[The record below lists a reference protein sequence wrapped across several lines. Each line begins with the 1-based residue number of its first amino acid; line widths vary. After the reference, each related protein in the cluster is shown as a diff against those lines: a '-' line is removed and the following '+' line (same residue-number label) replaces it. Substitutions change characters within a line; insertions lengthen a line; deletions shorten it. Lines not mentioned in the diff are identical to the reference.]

1 MPARFRLAFVLLVS
15 GALAA
20 VLPVYPLNEETRS
33 FMPGSG
39 GDQIRHDWSLSTL
52 PGALQRLRY
61 RSDSAL
67 PRALLLAWFAVL
79 GAGLAA
85 LGTRAIGRP
94 RR

>member
-1 MPARFRLAFVLLVS
+1 MPVRIRLVFVVLVS
-15 GALAA
+15 AALSA
-20 VLPVYPLNEETRS
+20 VLPVYPLREETRS
-33 FMPGSG
+33 FMPGGS

-61 RSDSAL
+61 RADSAL

-85 LGTRAIGRP
+85 LGTRVFAHQ